1 MEHLAKLARAILN
14 AEDLIQASMSSGL
27 SSSAGKRSKSTD
39 TSPTSEER
47 SKHETSVSYQGE
59 LDLSQEPSVEYLN

>member
-14 AEDLIQASMSSGL
+14 AEDLIQASMSPRPPGP
-27 SSSAGKRSKSTD
+27 ADKRSKSID